1 MVVLGAGGHARLL
14 GVVVAVVLVLPLS
27 GCSRLGGGATAV
39 AIQDVAHR
47 NAARQEA
54 AAPSPSR
61 LTVNPPDG
69 SNGVSP
75 SDLVTAVV
83 AGGQLSSVDLR
94 TADGVPLEGALS
106 PDGGRW
112 NSTTPMRP
120 ATSYVLTA
128 STVSETGQRATRTTR
143 FSTQAPD
150 QQVAAKIVPADG
162 SSINSIQPVTVE
174 FDKPVTDRGA
184 AERALQ
190 VVSSPTVA
198 GHAQWVGDRVLR
210 WLPDGTW
217 PMGGTLTVSLAL
229 YGRQLGPNIF
239 GTEDERAV
247 LRVGPEGDTAM
258 TVRARLDNAPL
269 DGGAPLDNAPLP
281 GSVPAA
287 NPLTAP
293 EATPRAPAAVPNGA
307 TPNPARTNSPRAASA
322 PKPNSPRG
330 SAAPHAAST
339 PRHGSAATTPRHSNP
354 AMG

>member
-1 MVVLGAGGHARLL
+1 MVVLGTAGHARLL

-39 AIQDVAHR
+39 AVQGVAHR

-83 AGGQLSSVDLR
+83 AGGKLSSVDLR
-94 TADGVPLEGALS
+94 TADGIPLEGALS

-128 STVSETGQRATRTTR
+128 STVSETGQRTTRTIR

-162 SSINSIQPVTVE
+162 SSIDPIQPVTVE

-190 VVSSPTVA
+190 VVSSPAVA
-198 GHAQWVGDRVLR
+198 GHAQWADDRLLR

-217 PMGGTLTVSLAL
+217 PMGSTLTVSLAL

-247 LRVGPEGDTAM
+247 LRVGPEGGTAM

-269 DGGAPLDNAPLP
+269 P
-281 GSVPAA
+281 GSVPVA

-293 EATPRAPAAVPNGA
+293 EVTPRAPAAVPNGA
-307 TPNPARTNSPRAASA
+307 TPKPARTNSPRAASA